1 MKACCA
7 EYLNLQFGGDDDV
20 ANEIYREYVDSIR
33 EKLKE
38 AGAALAGGEWLPLD
52 RVAHT
57 IKGNAL
63 STGDGEMAQVA
74 IDLRSAAQLQDR
86 EQAASLITRIQELEG
101 QL

>member
-7 EYLNLQFGGDDDV
+7 TYLNEQFGGDLAV
-20 ANEIYREYVDSIR
+20 VGEIYREYVDSIR
-33 EKLKE
+33 DKQKE
-38 AGAALAGGEWLPLD
+38 AEKGLAAGEWTLLD

-63 STGDGEMAQVA
+63 ATGDNEMAQVA
-74 IDLRSAAQLQDR
+74 INLRSAAQQQDR
-86 EQAASLITRIQELEG
+86 EQAASLIASIQMLSE